1 VWSWSRVQTWLLLA
15 SNQQWT
21 FPTSSWTCCWQVH
34 VGAPDAG
41 AISYNGECWSLENSV
56 VSSPGYQGMLA
67 IVSIFMYVIFHP
79 GSVCVYERERERER
93 ERGLFFV
100 YLLMWMCVQRWWVWL
115 QGSLDRRIVLKSFF
129 ILLYLC
135 LLFFK
140 TCNSAASLSSS
151 NFCVLVAVQFF
162 SDWCNCKSVY
172 TMHSLRGLPTQAWL
186 QASSARLF
194 FFIKVVNLT
203 CAMHIF

>member
-1 VWSWSRVQTWLLLA
+1 
-15 SNQQWT
+15 
-21 FPTSSWTCCWQVH
+21 
-34 VGAPDAG
+34 
-41 AISYNGECWSLENSV
+41 
-56 VSSPGYQGMLA
+56 
-67 IVSIFMYVIFHP
+67 
-79 GSVCVYERERERER
+79 
-93 ERGLFFV
+93 LFFV

-172 TMHSLRGLPTQAWL
+172 TMHSLRGLRTQAWL
-186 QASSARLF
+186 QASSAGLF

-203 CAMHIF
+203 CAMHIFKFDWSGIYKVFYFYDLLELAFLLRSCSYIFVVYFNPLSPRN

>member
-15 SNQQWT
+15 SNQQGT
-21 FPTSSWTCCWQVH
+21 FSTSSWTCCWQVH

-41 AISYNGECWSLENSV
+41 AISYNGECWSLENCGLKPWLPRYACNCEHIYV
-56 VSSPGYQGMLA
+56 CNLSPRKC
-67 IVSIFMYVIFHP
+67 
-79 GSVCVYERERERER
+79 VCMRERERER